1 MSAFSRQPYF
11 GCNYDWKIDFS
22 DNYLPYNA
30 DYVEVNFNIYNTGE
44 TDNCIP
50 IDSVVIFQEENN
62 KLRFV
67 NQLPAIVCDTIPMID
82 NGASHY
88 KIRGYAKGMALG
100 EYALSFAVHSGH

>member
-1 MSAFSRQPYF
+1 MTIICHIMQTTQKLSS
-11 GCNYDWKIDFS
+11 
-22 DNYLPYNA
+22 
-30 DYVEVNFNIYNTGE
+30 IYNTGE